1 MRECF
6 MSTPKDRMSVRL
18 SAGRPHLGT
27 PLAAFREM
35 NSRLSAVVITLVVA
49 AALAVLAGVAYMY
62 SGLYNVAA
70 TAPHSALSRWIL
82 QTTQKNSVQ
91 AHAEK
96 VGTPPQLSAEQLRH
110 GVEHF
115 ADTCVQCHGAP
126 GVERGELGKGITP
139 TPPDL
144 SETVAEWSDQ
154 ELYWIVKH
162 GIKFAG
168 MPAFGP
174 THSDEELWALVAFLK
189 RLPETTPELY
199 AQMTGATGGK
209 PGSAWAGGG
218 SSKHHR

>member
-1 MRECF
+1 MR
-6 MSTPKDRMSVRL
+6 
-18 SAGRPHLGT
+18 
-27 PLAAFREM
+27 
-35 NSRLSAVVITLVVA
+35 SRLSVVVTTLVVA

-70 TAPHSALSRWIL
+70 TAPHNTLSRWIL

-91 AHAEK
+91 AHAER
-96 VGTPPQLSAEQLRH
+96 VGAAPQLSAEQLRH

-144 SETVAEWSDQ
+144 SETVADWSDQ

-189 RLPETTPELY
+189 RLPETTPEQY
-199 AQMTGATGGK
+199 AQITANLGRK
-209 PGSAWAGGG
+209 SGSAAAGAGAG
-218 SSKHHR
+218 HR

>member
-1 MRECF
+1 
-6 MSTPKDRMSVRL
+6 
-18 SAGRPHLGT
+18 
-27 PLAAFREM
+27 M
-35 NSRLSAVVITLVVA
+35 NSRLSVVVTTLVVA

-70 TAPHSALSRWIL
+70 TAPHNALSRWIL

-91 AHAEK
+91 ARAEK
-96 VGTPPQLSAEQLRH
+96 IGAPPQLSAEQWRH

-144 SETVAEWSDQ
+144 SKAVAEWSDQ

-162 GIKFAG
+162 GIKLAG

-189 RLPETTPELY
+189 RLPETTPEQY
-199 AQMTGATGGK
+199 AQITANLDK
-209 PGSAWAGGG
+209 KSGSASAGAGGG
-218 SSKHHR
+218 HK

>member
-1 MRECF
+1 M
-6 MSTPKDRMSVRL
+6 
-18 SAGRPHLGT
+18 H
-27 PLAAFREM
+27 
-35 NSRLSAVVITLVVA
+35 SRLSVMVNTLVVA
-49 AALAVLAGVAYMY
+49 AALAVLAGVAYTY

-70 TAPHSALSRWIL
+70 TAPHNALSRWML

-91 AHAEK
+91 ARGEK
-96 VGTPPQLSAEQLRH
+96 VGASPRLGAEQLRH

-144 SETVAEWSDQ
+144 SKAVAKWSDQ

-162 GIKFAG
+162 GIKLAG

-174 THSDEELWALVAFLK
+174 MHSDEELWALVAFLK
-189 RLPETTPELY
+189 RLPETTP
-199 AQMTGATGGK
+199 AQITANLDK
-209 PGSAWAGGG
+209 
-218 SSKHHR
+218 K